1 MKKRIGIKSFLIKFG
16 NVSLKGKMQMLIYGM
31 LIPFVIFITYLIGR
45 MGSYSDAYDSIYNNI
60 SVANEFSQTFKES
73 YDYSMYRIVIGSS
86 TFEKEGVYD
95 KLGQAKETISQLQ
108 EGAFFKENV
117 ITTKNMLEYLK
128 SLEYSTKSIQKNLE
142 TEGPQYDKNM
152 GILDTDI
159 RTTTT
164 MILDEV
170 QEYVYYETFQ
180 MNIVRE
186 NIKIEIEKTVKV
198 AIGLFIILLIVI
210 FILSEIFSSSITK
223 PLENLCSSI
232 KLVGDGDFST
242 RVLDSGSDEIT
253 TLTTT
258 FNTMTE
264 KIEGLVDDVKVEQL
278 NLRKTELKLMQAQI
292 NPHFLY
298 NTLDTIIWLAESKKN
313 EDVVAMVEALSKF
326 FRIALSKGND
336 LITLK
341 EEEMHVRSY
350 LEIQQ
355 YRYQDILEYEINI
368 PKELGECKI
377 LKLVLQP
384 IVENALYHGIKNRRG
399 MGKITVEG
407 SYEKEAIL
415 LKIRDNG
422 IGMTQEQLEKTR
434 RILQSGIIDEHDG
447 SHGFGL
453 ANVNGRLQL
462 NYGSEFGITVT
473 STEGVGSEF
482 TVRIPAITDLG

>member
-1 MKKRIGIKSFLIKFG
+1 
-16 NVSLKGKMQMLIYGM
+16 
-31 LIPFVIFITYLIGR
+31 
-45 MGSYSDAYDSIYNNI
+45 
-60 SVANEFSQTFKES
+60 
-73 YDYSMYRIVIGSS
+73 
-86 TFEKEGVYD
+86 
-95 KLGQAKETISQLQ
+95 
-108 EGAFFKENV
+108 
-117 ITTKNMLEYLK
+117 
-128 SLEYSTKSIQKNLE
+128 
-142 TEGPQYDKNM
+142 
-152 GILDTDI
+152 
-159 RTTTT
+159 
-164 MILDEV
+164 
-170 QEYVYYETFQ
+170 
-180 MNIVRE
+180 
-186 NIKIEIEKTVKV
+186 
-198 AIGLFIILLIVI
+198 
-210 FILSEIFSSSITK
+210 
-223 PLENLCSSI
+223 
-232 KLVGDGDFST
+232 
-242 RVLDSGSDEIT
+242 
-253 TLTTT
+253 
-258 FNTMTE
+258 
-264 KIEGLVDDVKVEQL
+264 
-278 NLRKTELKLMQAQI
+278 
-292 NPHFLY
+292 
-298 NTLDTIIWLAESKKN
+298 
-313 EDVVAMVEALSKF
+313 MVEALSKF